1 MSPLQLSNA
10 RGLTHRRALEAEHSL
25 TAREKQSRVLLLSS
39 FFWTLGEAD
48 RSRLRRKMLELLDQ
62 HDTLADRRLILRAID
77 ESWPAT
83 ARPPAAQRVADFYL
97 ERPDIANRSG
107 AYGV

>member
-1 MSPLQLSNA
+1 MTPRQLHNTRTPA
-10 RGLTHRRALEAEHSL
+10 KEVTYADRIRD
-25 TAREKQSRVLLLSS
+25 REKQSRVLLLSS

-62 HDTLADRRLILRAID
+62 HGTLADRRLILRAID
-77 ESWPAT
+77 ETWPTT
-83 ARPPAAQRVADFYL
+83 ARPPAAQRVAGFYL
-97 ERPDIANRSG
+97 ERPNIANRPG

>member
-1 MSPLQLSNA
+1 M
-10 RGLTHRRALEAEHSL
+10 

-48 RSRLRRKMLELLDQ
+48 RGRLRRTMRELLDRD
-62 HDTLADRRLILRAID
+62 DTLADRLLILRAID
-77 ESWPAT
+77 ETWPAA

-97 ERPDIANRSG
+97 ERPDVADRPG

>member
-1 MSPLQLSNA
+1 M
-10 RGLTHRRALEAEHSL
+10 
-25 TAREKQSRVLLLSS
+25 TASEKQSRALLLSS

-48 RSRLRRKMLELLDQ
+48 RGRLRRTMRELLD
-62 HDTLADRRLILRAID
+62 HDDTLADRLLILRAVD
-77 ESWPAT
+77 DTWPAT

-97 ERPDIANRSG
+97 ERPDVANRPG

>member
-1 MSPLQLSNA
+1 
-10 RGLTHRRALEAEHSL
+10 L

-39 FFWTLGEAD
+39 FFWTLDEAD
-48 RSRLRRKMLELLDQ
+48 RGRLTRTMRELLD
-62 HDTLADRRLILRAID
+62 HDDTLADRPLILRAVD
-77 ESWPAT
+77 DTWPAT

-97 ERPDIANRSG
+97 ERPDVASRPG